1 MEFKGTKNEWYI
13 GEHRQYGI
21 QIGCSQSHYVACA
34 YRGGAD
40 RNDDE
45 TIANA
50 QLIATAPELLNMLQR
65 LLKESSKVLSYF
77 EAHDEIVSDLDN
89 LLCESIDIISKA
101 LGKESDDE

>member
-13 GEHRQYGI
+13 GEHRQIGI

-50 QLIATAPELLNMLQR
+50 QLISSAPELLNACQLA
-65 LLKESSKVLSYF
+65 LGGIDPK
-77 EAHDEIVSDLDN
+77 SDIGKQIKKAIN
-89 LLCESIDIISKA
+89 KA
-101 LGKESDDE
+101 LGNEADDE

>member
-13 GEHRQYGI
+13 GEHRQNGI

-50 QLIATAPELLNMLQR
+50 QLISAAPELLKALQSLANGVRERGYAGR
-65 LLKESSKVLSYF
+65 L
-77 EAHDEIVSDLDN
+77 SDYLRQADT
-89 LLCESIDIISKA
+89 IIAKA
-101 LGKESDDE
+101 LGKEADDE